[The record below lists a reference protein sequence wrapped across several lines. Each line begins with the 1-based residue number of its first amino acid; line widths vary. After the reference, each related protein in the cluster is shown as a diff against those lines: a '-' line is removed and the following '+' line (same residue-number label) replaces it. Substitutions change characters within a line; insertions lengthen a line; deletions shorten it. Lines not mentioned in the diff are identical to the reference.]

1 MKLTCN
7 YAVARFLP
15 YSVTEEFVNI
25 GVILHCRET
34 GYLDFRLAQRWGRVM
49 RFFPEMEGNLYRE
62 ALRFFR
68 ADLQAAV
75 QNSQDSRQMVMPGQE
90 GVTAAIFAEQVR
102 LRESLFRFGVP
113 KVVLTDN
120 PEAKLDDLYN
130 FYVERQF
137 ARDKEYQETF
147 MTNHLRSLFLREGRA
162 RMFRQVAVGN
172 ELYTVNLPFVLMDE
186 DKPRKAIK
194 PLDLN
199 KETSTRI
206 IEHGDLWLNR
216 VKRLREIGRLPDEML
231 FTVEQ
236 PGKGGARHDAAK
248 EIISRLE
255 ELQTR
260 VVPFRDDR
268 AVLEFA
274 RVA

>member
-1 MKLTCN
+1 MALNVNSNSLWKNTTCPSETN
-7 YAVARFLP
+7 
-15 YSVTEEFVNI
+15 SVPSIWSRWNI
-25 GVILHCRET
+25 
-34 GYLDFRLAQRWGRVM
+34 
-49 RFFPEMEGNLYRE
+49 
-62 ALRFFR
+62 
-68 ADLQAAV
+68 
-75 QNSQDSRQMVMPGQE
+75 
-90 GVTAAIFAEQVR
+90 
-102 LRESLFRFGVP
+102 
-113 KVVLTDN
+113 
-120 PEAKLDDLYN
+120 PEAKLEDLYN

-147 MTNHLRSLFLREGRA
+147 MTNHLRSLFLREGRS

-216 VKRLREIGRLPDEML
+216 VKRLREIGRLPEEML

-236 PGKGGARHDAAK
+236 PGKGGTRHDAAR